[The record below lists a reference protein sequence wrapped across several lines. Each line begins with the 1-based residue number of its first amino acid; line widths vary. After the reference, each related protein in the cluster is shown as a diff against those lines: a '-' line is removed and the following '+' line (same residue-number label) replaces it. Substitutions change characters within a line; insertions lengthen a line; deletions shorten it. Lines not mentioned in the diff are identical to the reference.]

1 MDWLR
6 QEDLKQCF
14 LQPVCCLDYRGANC
28 CFQTLQMLLW
38 TEENWLEFD
47 MIAQRNGFYW
57 LFIKKKK
64 RLKSHSWQKYPTS
77 WPAIL
82 LDHIHHLRSAV
93 CCSPWG
99 RKGRPG
105 AVVCPLRALLCLRC
119 SWQQQ
124 LAETSY
130 MGSSFWR
137 LMQFCNSWESSVGS
151 NAVEG
156 ICILNIHIFQ
166 RCLWLSEIRKGM
178 LFLFLPWQFCLDLW
192 TVKGKYLPSSTLPG
206 YWVE

>member
-1 MDWLR
+1 
-6 QEDLKQCF
+6 
-14 LQPVCCLDYRGANC
+14 
-28 CFQTLQMLLW
+28 MLLW

-57 LFIKKKK
+57 LFIKKKI

-105 AVVCPLRALLCLRC
+105 AVVCPLRALLCLCC

-166 RCLWLSEIRKGM
+166 RCLWLSEIRKGCSFFFS
-178 LFLFLPWQFCLDLW
+178 LDSFVCTFGQWKENTFLAVPCLDIEWNNTEFSYTCCCYVLGM
-192 TVKGKYLPSSTLPG
+192 TTYRDM
-206 YWVE
+206 